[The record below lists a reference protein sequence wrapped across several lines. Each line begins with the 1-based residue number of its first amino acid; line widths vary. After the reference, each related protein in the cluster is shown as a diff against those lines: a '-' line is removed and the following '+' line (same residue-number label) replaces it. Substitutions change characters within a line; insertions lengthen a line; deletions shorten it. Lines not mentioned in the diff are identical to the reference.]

1 MANIDHNGL
10 KRNVAHAGTWGN
22 KSSEHRKINS
32 DPDIGD
38 VLRFM
43 VLPQGTKIL
52 DAHLVHAAMGTGVV
66 CSVGIAPVSGAS
78 ATPAA
83 IFAAATS
90 IAAAGDKRMVKAPFV
105 LTEDCYITLTTA
117 TANADGLDDIDL
129 TIDYEFLGE

>member
-10 KRNVAHAGTWGN
+10 KRDIAHAGSWGN

-32 DPDIGD
+32 DPDIAD

-52 DAHLVHAAMGTGVV
+52 DSHLVHAAMGAGVT
-66 CSVGIAPVSGAS
+66 CSVGIEPVSGA
-78 ATPAA
+78 TPTPDA
-83 IFAAATS
+83 IFAAGQDV
-90 IAAAGDKRMVKAPFV
+90 AAAGDKRMTKAPFV

-117 TANADGLDDIDL
+117 GANADGLDDIDL
-129 TIDYEFLGE
+129 NVDYEFLGE

>member
-10 KRNVAHAGTWGN
+10 KRDVAHAGSWGN

-32 DPDIGD
+32 DPDIAD

-52 DAHLVHAAMGTGVV
+52 DSHLVHAAMGTGVT
-66 CSVGIAPVSGAS
+66 CSVGIAPVSGAA

-83 IFAAATS
+83 IMAAGQA

-117 TANADGLDDIDL
+117 GANADGLDDLDL
-129 TIDYEFLGE
+129 NVDYEFLGE